1 MYLQEFTKE
10 IKQKRLTGNWYTF
23 IGSVNGKEVRIKG
36 FKTWLQ
42 IYTINGIDNSNC
54 MERSIK
60 QFNSDLTKRINIT

>member
-10 IKQKRLTGNWYTF
+10 IKQKRLTGNWYNF
-23 IGSVNGKEVRIKG
+23 VGVVEGKNIRLKG

-42 IYTINGIDNSNC
+42 VYTINGIDNSNC

-60 QFNSDLTKRINIT
+60 QFNNDLIKELQR